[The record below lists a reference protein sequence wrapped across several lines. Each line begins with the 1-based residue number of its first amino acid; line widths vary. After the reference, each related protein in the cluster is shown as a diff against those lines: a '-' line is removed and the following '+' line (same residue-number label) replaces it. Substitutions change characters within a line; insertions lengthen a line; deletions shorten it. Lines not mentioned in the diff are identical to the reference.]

1 VATQLRV
8 VAAAAVLLVLFAF
21 PYLETWPFFDTF
33 LNSFRTFQAAQF
45 GVWLIVLVGL
55 NLLTG
60 YSGQISLGHGAFVA
74 IGAYAAAI
82 LMSDAGLPLYLAVPA
97 AGAITAAAG
106 IVLGIP
112 ALRFTGPYLAIATL
126 AMMIA
131 FPQIMKLNGIS
142 DWTGGNQGIMLDE
155 PRPPASLDGLVT
167 DRQWL
172 YYCCIVP
179 ALLLLG
185 VAWNVTRS
193 RVGRALRAL
202 RDSEIGAEQMG
213 VNIALY
219 KMTAF
224 GLSAFYAGTGGALFV
239 FSSSFISPQN
249 FDVTISITMLVMVVL
264 GGLASIPGTIVAAVL
279 MTFRNEIVNGLAGIG
294 LLEGLGALV
303 PGEQQSPDTLRGA
316 LYGLMLIVTVM
327 LVPRGVAGFADDV
340 RKVRPLDVVD
350 AGRTWIAGRTAGPKQ
365 GEAR

>member
-1 VATQLRV
+1 VTGV
-8 VAAAAVLLVLFAF
+8 VILVVLLAF

-60 YSGQISLGHGAFVA
+60 YSGQVSLGHGAFVA

-82 LMSDAGLPLYLAVPA
+82 LMNDAGLPLYLAVPA
-97 AGAITAAAG
+97 AGVITAATG

-179 ALLLLG
+179 ALVLLAL
-185 VAWNVTRS
+185 AWNLTRS

-219 KMTAF
+219 KMAAF
-224 GLSAFYAGTGGALFV
+224 GLSAFYAGIGGALFV
-239 FSSSFISPQN
+239 FSSSFISPQS
-249 FDVTISITMLVMVVL
+249 FDVTISITMLVMIVL
-264 GGLASIPGTIVAAVL
+264 GGLASIPGTIVAAVI

-294 LLEGLGALV
+294 LLEALGTLV

-316 LYGLMLIVTVM
+316 LYGLMLIMTVM
-327 LVPRGVAGFADDV
+327 VVPRGVAGFVGDLRRA
-340 RKVRPLDVVD
+340 RPLDVVTGARD
-350 AGRTWIAGRTAGPKQ
+350 WIIGRTARPEQ
-365 GEAR
+365 REAH